1 MRISLETYLAVN
13 QPRNRPQPN
22 LKTRKAVFFEISSH
36 ITHEE
41 LQEQCITHIPRLA
54 SAMG

>member
-1 MRISLETYLAVN
+1 
-13 QPRNRPQPN
+13 
-22 LKTRKAVFFEISSH
+22 VFFEISSH

-41 LQEQCITHIPRLA
+41 LQEQYITHIPRLA